1 MRNDSYISNLDALQ
15 DWFDLN
21 QTSKEPKPY
30 FTLWRGT
37 EPQQNRLIFR
47 NEEVGEAEKSW
58 ELLSDIIA
66 SHSTG
71 GGTFRVYLT
80 SKPGHNLGVH
90 TIIKMPSPAGN
101 GMAGISGAAGVGMF
115 GIYGSAQEMV
125 EAEVNRRM
133 EVYELKQEVEAL
145 KAGGTENSAI
155 GQFKELMEYP
165 AFNNLVQMFGMKM
178 MGMAPARNQ
187 SGPQQVPGQTAPSE
201 AIHGPDPDGYDYEV
215 IEPALDK
222 MRRVFPDVEM
232 TLDKLADWA
241 TKNPD
246 MARNLFGNLNQPGA

>member
-1 MRNDSYISNLDALQ
+1 MRNDSYISNLDDLQ
-15 DWFDLN
+15 AWFDLN
-21 QTSKEPKPY
+21 QGSKEPKPF

-58 ELLSDIIA
+58 ELLSDIIH

-80 SKPGHNLGVH
+80 SKPSHNLGVH
-90 TIIKMPSPAGN
+90 TIIKIASPAGN
-101 GMAGISGAAGVGMF
+101 GVAGISGASGVGMF

-125 EAEVNRRM
+125 EAEVRRRM

-145 KAGGTENSAI
+145 KAGGGENSAI

-165 AFNNLVQMFGMKM
+165 AFNNLVQMLGMKM

-187 SGPQQVPGQTAPSE
+187 PGPQPMPGQTAPSE
-201 AIHGPDPDGYDYEV
+201 AIHGPEDGYDYDV

-232 TLDKLADWA
+232 TLDKLADLA
-241 TKNPD
+241 TNNPD